1 MSSFAKRATIIKTIT
16 DVDNKTDGIYSF
28 HVYKDNTTNNNN
40 KDKRIMYFC
49 LKSTNNIS
57 LWKLDLN
64 CDYLRKHVSIVS

>member
-1 MSSFAKRATIIKTIT
+1 MSSFAKRAIIKTTT

-28 HVYKDNTTNNNN
+28 HVYTGDNN
-40 KDKRIMYFC
+40 KDNRIMYFC

-64 CDYLRKHVSIVS
+64 CDYLRKHVSYLDYI

>member
-1 MSSFAKRATIIKTIT
+1 MSSFAKRATIIKTTT

-28 HVYKDNTTNNNN
+28 HVYKGDNNN
-40 KDKRIMYFC
+40 DKRVMYFC

>member
-1 MSSFAKRATIIKTIT
+1 MSSFAKRATSIKTTT

-28 HVYKDNTTNNNN
+28 HVYKDNNN

-49 LKSTNNIS
+49 LKSANNIS

>member
-1 MSSFAKRATIIKTIT
+1 MSSFAKRATIINTTT

-28 HVYKDNTTNNNN
+28 HVYKDNNNNI